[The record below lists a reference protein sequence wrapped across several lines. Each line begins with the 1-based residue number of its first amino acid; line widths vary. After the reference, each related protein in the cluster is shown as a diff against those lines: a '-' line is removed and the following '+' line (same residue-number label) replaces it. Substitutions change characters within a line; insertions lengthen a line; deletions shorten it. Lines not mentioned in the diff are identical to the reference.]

1 MNKLY
6 LNKLTEICNTNYN
19 NYNNNY
25 NNNNKNK
32 MNNKDYLLTLI
43 DTIKKNLLLNEN
55 IIFNKYNYINISNVF
70 NENYNDQ
77 IILMFPVVFIHNYN
91 NILINVINSILLM
104 YDCEY
109 ITLSNYLKK
118 QYVENFI
125 DKHNIQF
132 ISLNNLIFKLM
143 NCINFNI
150 IIINEN
156 VNIYKLTNSKT
167 IVIVNINDEYFPL
180 EHYSDYTY
188 ETNSNFIEHLL
199 TLKNIIYHKNE
210 QILIAYEEEKHN
222 TINNNLYVSDVKQK
236 ITDNNNIVITSIL
249 TKKTNDKT
257 NDKNKIKSNKNIF
270 IVDSLNNDINND
282 KNNLLNNNIFINGI
296 INDNANNSIN
306 NFNNDNIDSIFVKT
320 EKLSIDKVNEIKN
333 IVNKNTL
340 LPELQK
346 YALLLNINIISGST
360 KTGKPKNKTRIELYE
375 NIKNFVL

>member
-125 DKHNIQF
+125 DKHNI
-132 ISLNNLIFKLM
+132 
-143 NCINFNI
+143 
-150 IIINEN
+150 
-156 VNIYKLTNSKT
+156 
-167 IVIVNINDEYFPL
+167 
-180 EHYSDYTY
+180 
-188 ETNSNFIEHLL
+188 
-199 TLKNIIYHKNE
+199 
-210 QILIAYEEEKHN
+210 
-222 TINNNLYVSDVKQK
+222 
-236 ITDNNNIVITSIL
+236 
-249 TKKTNDKT
+249 
-257 NDKNKIKSNKNIF
+257 
-270 IVDSLNNDINND
+270 
-282 KNNLLNNNIFINGI
+282 
-296 INDNANNSIN
+296 
-306 NFNNDNIDSIFVKT
+306 
-320 EKLSIDKVNEIKN
+320 
-333 IVNKNTL
+333 
-340 LPELQK
+340 
-346 YALLLNINIISGST
+346 
-360 KTGKPKNKTRIELYE
+360 
-375 NIKNFVL
+375 